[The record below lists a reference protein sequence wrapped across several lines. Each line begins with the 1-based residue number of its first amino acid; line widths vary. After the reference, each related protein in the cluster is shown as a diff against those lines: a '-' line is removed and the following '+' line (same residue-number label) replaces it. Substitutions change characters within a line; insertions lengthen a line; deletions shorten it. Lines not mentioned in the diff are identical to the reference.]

1 MTSKQILHQL
11 VDTLP
16 DGVLD
21 EAERL
26 LRALQTDDPVVRA
39 HLLAPYD
46 DEAETED
53 ERRAVAEARADFEAG
68 RVISMDEI
76 KREFGV

>member
-1 MTSKQILHQL
+1 MTSKRILHQL
-11 VDTLP
+11 VDSLP
-16 DGVLD
+16 EGALA
-21 EAERL
+21 EAERH
-26 LRALQTDDPVVRA
+26 LRALQTDDPVARA
-39 HLLAPYD
+39 HLLAPDD

-68 RVISMDEI
+68 HVVSMDEI